1 MGVRVFPSS
10 KILLQSKL
18 KFLHNE
24 LLGMAIMQ
32 VFSFQKSPHN
42 IWVVLKTKPEGF
54 ALRGPYLPHSS
65 LSIPPNHQPY
75 VTFILV

>member
-32 VFSFQKSPHN
+32 VFSFQKNPHN
-42 IWVVLKTKPEGF
+42 IWVVLKSKT
-54 ALRGPYLPHSS
+54 
-65 LSIPPNHQPY
+65 
-75 VTFILV
+75 